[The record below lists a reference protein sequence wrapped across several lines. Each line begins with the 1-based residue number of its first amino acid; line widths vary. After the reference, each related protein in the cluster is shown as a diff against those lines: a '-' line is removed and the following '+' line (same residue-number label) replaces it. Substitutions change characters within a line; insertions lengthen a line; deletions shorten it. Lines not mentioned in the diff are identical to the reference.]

1 MLQTKKTEIGVGLFL
16 LAALAGLIFL
26 SMQVSGLTSIFQRP
40 GYTITADFDD
50 IGQLKIRGSVKIG
63 GVTIGQVSSIAID
76 PVTYKAVVTLR
87 IDNNVEDIP
96 DDSSASILTAGLLG
110 DNYVA
115 ITPLYSKT
123 FFHNGGHIQDT
134 HSAMILEKLI
144 GQFLFSINHG
154 KTDKGNAK

>member
-1 MLQTKKTEIGVGLFL
+1 MWRGRNGPQPVEIVGEKIPLDTAIGSRYG
-16 LAALAGLIFL
+16 AAVAQFH
-26 SMQVSGLTSIFQRP
+26 VPPR
-40 GYTITADFDD
+40 
-50 IGQLKIRGSVKIG
+50 
-63 GVTIGQVSSIAID
+63 
-76 PVTYKAVVTLR
+76 
-87 IDNNVEDIP
+87 
-96 DDSSASILTAGLLG
+96 TAGLLG